1 MGLGYRLAML
11 RVPLHLVPDPDNAQ
25 LMSCFV
31 DVVVNGQPG
40 RALLDSGSSRSA
52 VVERPGIHGEAVQQE
67 GGGVFGGESAS
78 ERRARVDLA
87 VAGREFGPLEVS
99 LVPPDH
105 PGYGDLIGQD
115 VLGRGCC
122 HYRLADGE
130 VTFDAAPPSGGH
142 PVWIGRRGHVMM
154 EVTWPDRSTA
164 QAVFDTGAAVTVV
177 DQGFAKSHPQLFAP
191 DGESQGKDADGN
203 IVDTPMVQIAPLSLL
218 GSHFDQSSGALVDL
232 TAARTSAER
241 PMDMILG
248 WPLLS
253 QGGFTI
259 DHLSASALHQS

>member
-1 MGLGYRLAML
+1 MRLRYRLDML
-11 RVPLHLVPDPDNAQ
+11 RFPLHLVPDPDDAR

-31 DVVVNGQPG
+31 DITVNGQPG

-52 VVERPGIHGEAVQQE
+52 VVERPGILGEAVE
-67 GGGVFGGESAS
+67 HVGSGVFGGEATS
-78 ERRARVDLA
+78 ERRARVDLSMA
-87 VAGREFGPLEVS
+87 GQSFVALEVS

-122 HYRLADGE
+122 HYRLGDKE
-130 VTFDAAPPSGGH
+130 VIMDAAPPSGGH

-154 EVTWPDRSTA
+154 EATWPDGAKA
-164 QAVFDTGAAVTVV
+164 QSVFDTGAAITVV
-177 DQGFAKSHPQLFAP
+177 DQGFAESNPHLFTP
-191 DGESQGKDADGN
+191 DGESEGRDADGN
-203 IVDTPMVQIAPLSLL
+203 VVATPMVQIAPLSIL
-218 GSHFDQSSGALVDL
+218 GSYFGQSSGALVDL
-232 TAARTSAER
+232 TVARSSAER

-253 QGGFTI
+253 QGNFTI
-259 DHLSASALHQS
+259 DHTSTSASHQH